1 VAKRALI
8 IGSAGQ
14 DGKLLQQL
22 LTSKTYDVYGV
33 SSSLSNSEK
42 NLQFNLATDTFD
54 ALNNF
59 ILQIKPDEIYYL
71 AAFHHS
77 SQQQK
82 ENDITFINTT
92 FQVNHLAFVNV
103 LECCRVHLPK
113 CRIVYTSSS
122 LIFSGAKTQI
132 QSEETPFEPRCFYS
146 LSKCAAMEAAKFYRQ
161 EHNLFVSIGIMYNHE
176 SVYRKDYFLSKKIV
190 NETRKINKGEQ
201 EKIVIGNLSSI
212 TDWGYAP
219 DYVNAL
225 WHTLQLNSSD
235 VFIISS
241 CNGHKVE
248 DWFKTLS
255 KHLNTDIL
263 KLVEENKQLVTREKP
278 VLIGDNRK
286 LLASGWRPQVT
297 FEEMVIRMYEE
308 KI

>member
-8 IGSAGQ
+8 IGSSGQ
-14 DGKLLQQL
+14 DGQL
-22 LTSKTYDVYGV
+22 LNQLLNSKNYEVFGV
-33 SSSLSNSEK
+33 SISLKSDEK
-42 NLQFNLATDTFD
+42 NLQFNLATDKFD
-54 ALNNF
+54 ALNAF
-59 ILQIKPDEIYYL
+59 IQHVKPHEIYYL

-113 CRIVYTSSS
+113 CRVVYTSSS
-122 LIFSGAKTQI
+122 LIFSGAKTQV

-146 LSKCAAMEAAKFYRQ
+146 LSKCAAMEAAKFYRS
-161 EHNLFVSIGIMYNHE
+161 EHNLFVAIGIMYNHE
-176 SVYRKDYFLSKKIV
+176 SIYRKDYFLSKKIV
-190 NETRKINKGEQ
+190 NETRKIVNKEQ
-201 EKIVIGNLSSI
+201 EKIIIGNLSST

-219 DYVNAL
+219 DYVDAL
-225 WHTLQLNSSD
+225 WHTLQLSTPD

-241 CNGHKVE
+241 GKAHQVI
-248 DWFKTLS
+248 DWFQTLS
-255 KHLNTDIL
+255 KYLNADIL
-263 KLVEENKQLVTREKP
+263 KSVEENKQLVVREKP
-278 VLIGDNRK
+278 VLIGDNKK
-286 LLASGWRPQVT
+286 LLSTGWKPQVT
-297 FEEMVIRMYEE
+297 FEDMVIRMYQE